1 MNMWLETCAR
11 RINELDVSVGFLD
24 AEQVAI
30 HLWYGCDGLASC
42 RDMHPVAAAERWHE
56 THAGRWP
63 HRITGKD
70 LLAARH

>member
-1 MNMWLETCAR
+1 MNTWLETCAR
-11 RINELDVSVGFLD
+11 RINELDVSVGALD

-56 THAGRWP
+56 THPG
-63 HRITGKD
+63 HRPLHQSDTEFST
-70 LLAARH
+70 ARH